1 MLSGTSCPQPG
12 STDRKPRRAR
22 IEWFVGFSKLL
33 MMPPND
39 YHGVLTCIRPSAIR
53 FANRSFLIF
62 NQLYEVPALARSSFS
77 IDRLVAVDWSGVDLR
92 KESQGRSKEK
102 SSIQHHVIKE
112 GT

>member
-1 MLSGTSCPQPG
+1 
-12 STDRKPRRAR
+12 
-22 IEWFVGFSKLL
+22 

-39 YHGVLTCIRPSAIR
+39 YHGVLTFIRPSAIR
-53 FANRSFLIF
+53 FANQSFLIF

-112 GT
+112 GR